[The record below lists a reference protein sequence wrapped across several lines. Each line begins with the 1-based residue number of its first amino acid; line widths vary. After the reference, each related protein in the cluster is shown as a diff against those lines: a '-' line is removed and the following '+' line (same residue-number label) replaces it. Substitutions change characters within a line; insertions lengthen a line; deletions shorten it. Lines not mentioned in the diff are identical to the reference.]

1 MSGRA
6 NSESRATK
14 ARAATPTL
22 ETGIPRTQEY
32 LSKCMCH
39 DQCSAKASS
48 LEVPPDGVAPA
59 GGGVNYSAPVSY
71 PVGFYIES
79 GGVVSDPLLR

>member
-6 NSESRATK
+6 NSKSRATK

-22 ETGIPRTQEY
+22 ETGMPWTQEY
-32 LSKCMCH
+32 LSN
-39 DQCSAKASS
+39 CSVKASS
-48 LEVPPDGVAPA
+48 LEVAPDGVAPA
-59 GGGVNYSAPVSY
+59 GGVVNYSAPVSY

-79 GGVVSDPLLR
+79 GGVVSDPVLR